1 MTSQG
6 IANSG
11 AICIGDAIG
20 DCFEYDKVA
29 IGRLCNLHQQ
39 QKRREKEK
47 RSKRNS

>member
-20 DCFEYDKVA
+20 DCFEYDKVG
-29 IGRLCNLHQQ
+29 IGCLCNLHQQ
-39 QKRREKEK
+39 KEK
-47 RSKRNS
+47 KKRSNYHHK